1 MIQALAT
8 AYVTAF
14 STSPIAFPF
23 APTATA
29 SSPRFAAM
37 ISMRDADATRDAAP
51 SEWEKYMANRG
62 QADFD
67 AAEAEYRKVRFVHRI
82 AQK

>member
-23 APTATA
+23 APTAS
-29 SSPRFAAM
+29 SSPRFAAF
-37 ISMRDADATRDAAP
+37 MRDADATRDAAP